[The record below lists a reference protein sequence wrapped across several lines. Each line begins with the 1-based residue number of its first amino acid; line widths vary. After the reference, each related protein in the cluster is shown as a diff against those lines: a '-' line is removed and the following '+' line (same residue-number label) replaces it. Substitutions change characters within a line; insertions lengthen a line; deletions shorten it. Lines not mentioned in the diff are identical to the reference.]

1 MTRIHTTGQD
11 NWRYRQPTYQ
21 PTGLTREQIAPLH
34 TDDTRTPGLI
44 RLLIAVFL
52 VVVIGANVFP

>member
-1 MTRIHTTGQD
+1 MPVETGLKCPALTGTRQS
-11 NWRYRQPTYQ
+11 
-21 PTGLTREQIAPLH
+21 GLTREYRDGPLH
-34 TDDTRTPGLI
+34 TDDTRTPGLT